1 MKKST
6 IWYIS
11 IALIIAL
18 VGLIAIQVSYLD
30 EIVGSRKEQ
39 FGQAV
44 NRSLFLTMRQLERQ
58 ETRAY
63 LDENFDDDQL
73 AALERMFHDDEEEQ
87 GANASGNPFSDP
99 QSRNYSPKKS
109 DPYFS
114 DTGQGRSYGP
124 KKSDP
129 YFSDTGQGRS
139 YGKVVKRNPDGSVQ
153 TFEFCGVDTTVI
165 THRKLGPH
173 HQSNTIQS
181 RQRTRQEMLVRQYMH
196 QRDIFDDVIF
206 RMMVNVGDR
215 PIMERIDARQLR
227 QMLADNLL
235 QYGYDLPFEF
245 CIVGTDGQVAYT
257 SAGYCTDEAE
267 SEGCYMQIL
276 FDSERSVPTRQ
287 GRYNYMEVY
296 FPHSQRYLL
305 TSGLQFMVPSFI
317 FTALVLFLFV
327 FVIVAVFRSKKLSEM
342 KNDFVNNMTHEFKT
356 PISSISLASQMLSD
370 PAVSKSPEMMKRVIG
385 VIDDETKRLR
395 FQVEKVLQMSMFDRQ
410 KTNLKLGEENVNA
423 LIDQV
428 VRSFSLKVEKGGG
441 TIEAQLD
448 AEDDVCQVD
457 QMHFTN
463 VVFNLLDNAYKYAS
477 NERPLRL
484 EVTTCNPDDKH
495 LEIRIADN
503 GIGIEKENLKRIF
516 EKFYRVPT
524 GNLHNVKGF
533 GLGLA
538 YVHKIVTDHGGTI
551 RAESVFGQ
559 GTTFV
564 ITLRLMAN

>member
-18 VGLIAIQVSYLD
+18 VGLIAIQMSYLD

-44 NRSLFLTMRQLERQ
+44 NRSLFQTMRQLERQ

-73 AALERMFHDDEEEQ
+73 AVLERMFHDDEEEQ
-87 GANASGNPFSDP
+87 GRSYGQRDSGKPFANT
-99 QSRNYSPKKS
+99 QSRNYGAKS
-109 DPYFS
+109 S
-114 DTGQGRSYGP
+114 DNRFANTQNRN
-124 KKSDP
+124 
-129 YFSDTGQGRS
+129 

-153 TFEFCGVDTTVI
+153 TFEFSGVDTTVI
-165 THRKLGPH
+165 TNRRLGPH

-215 PIMERIDARQLR
+215 PIMERVDARQFR

-257 SAGYCTDEAE
+257 STGYRTDEAE

-276 FDSERSVPTRQ
+276 FDSERGGPARQ
-287 GRYNYMEVY
+287 DRYNYVEVY

-317 FTALVLFLFV
+317 FTAVVLFLFV

-342 KNDFVNNMTHEFKT
+342 KNDFINNMTHEFKT

-370 PAVSKSPEMMKRVIG
+370 PAVSKSPEMTKRVIG

-428 VRSFSLKVEKGGG
+428 VRSFSLKVEKSGG

-477 NERPLRL
+477 NERPLQL
-484 EVTTCNPDDKH
+484 KVSTSNPDDKH
-495 LEIRIADN
+495 IEIRIADN

-564 ITLRLMAN
+564 ITLRLMSN